1 MTAAALAL
9 LLAAVPARALEAPAA
24 GGGDDPEA
32 LFGRAQAAYRAG
44 DYAASARTLEGLLGG
59 MEADGAPP
67 APRDRWTRALLR
79 LAQVEATLG
88 RGTLSR
94 SAIER
99 ALAVEP
105 GLVPDP
111 EQYSPRFRREV
122 EQARARLELA
132 PRFRLAVTA
141 GGVPAAVEID
151 GQPVGMAPVELLLPS
166 GRYHV
171 GVRAGS
177 AAAGA
182 RVELSRDER
191 LSVELGG
198 APRPVTSGGA
208 TAARLSASPAPTE
221 GGLSLNAE
229 APADWMRPTA
239 LAAGGLAVVA
249 AGLAAWQG
257 VAAGA
262 ARADA
267 SAMLLPDGML
277 RPGVRPADHA
287 AATSRFESARTNA
300 WIAGGSAVLLA
311 GGAVLLWVL
320 APEAPV
326 SPAPSGLAL
335 SF

>member
-1 MTAAALAL
+1 MESQVRPGKTGCEERLRASFQRQAGLNEGHRAVRTVWDTDLLSAIRPPGSDESADRPISPAAPPLASAPGEAASATRRRETLPMTAAALAL
-9 LLAAVPARALEAPAA
+9 LLAAVPSRALEAPAA

-32 LFGRAQAAYRAG
+32 AFGRAQASYLAG

-105 GLVPDP
+105 GLAPDP

-132 PRFRLAVTA
+132 PRFRLAVTT
-141 GGVPAAVEID
+141 GGAPAAVEID
-151 GQPVGMAPVELLLPS
+151 GQPVGLAPVELLLPS

-177 AAAGA
+177 AAAGV

-191 LSVELGG
+191 L
-198 APRPVTSGGA
+198 
-208 TAARLSASPAPTE
+208 
-221 GGLSLNAE
+221 
-229 APADWMRPTA
+229 
-239 LAAGGLAVVA
+239 AV
-249 AGLAAWQG
+249 
-257 VAAGA
+257 
-262 ARADA
+262 D
-267 SAMLLPDGML
+267 
-277 RPGVRPADHA
+277 
-287 AATSRFESARTNA
+287 
-300 WIAGGSAVLLA
+300 LA
-311 GGAVLLWVL
+311 GT
-320 APEAPV
+320 
-326 SPAPSGLAL
+326 
-335 SF
+335 